1 MRENVISYC
10 ENDVS
15 NTLGLYRM
23 HRCADIEHKML
34 CIRKEIDSC
43 DDFWMR

>member
-1 MRENVISYC
+1 MKENVISYC

-23 HRCADIEHKML
+23 RRCADIEHKKGNRFL
-34 CIRKEIDSC
+34 
-43 DDFWMR
+43 